1 MDNNCAEEETK
12 ALFHK
17 TIKKVTE
24 DLNGLRF
31 NTCVSQ
37 LMIFTNHLSS
47 LEILDKGI
55 LKTFLI
61 ILNPFAPHL
70 TEELNNKFGYND
82 ELSNN
87 KWPEYDEKYILDD
100 TIEIAVQINGKTR
113 GSIKIDINND
123 QKSIEELIK
132 RDIKLKKYLDGVI
145 IKKVIYIKGRIINF
159 VI

>member
-1 MDNNCAEEETK
+1 MCVTIDD
-12 ALFHK
+12 FHK
-17 TIKKVTE
+17 
-24 DLNGLRF
+24 
-31 NTCVSQ
+31 SS
-37 LMIFTNHLSS
+37 IFIRN
-47 LEILDKGI
+47 LDKGI

-70 TEELNNKFGYND
+70 TEELNNKFGYN

-100 TIEIAVQINGKTR
+100 TIEIAVQMNGKTR
-113 GSIKIDINND
+113 GSIKVDINKD

-132 RDIKLKKYLDGVI
+132 RDIKLTKYLDGVI

-159 VI
+159 VIE